1 MVLRRHETAKFHSI
15 LSAAQC
21 YKYFCYLL
29 IASYLI
35 FLLSTTKRTSS
46 VGGKGT
52 TLETKLG
59 ATTTKYK
66 ISLDAAVVGAPHI
79 SSQVTTHHDT
89 QLGASQS
96 YGFFD
101 DVPLKSWQL
110 LRDIYMQVENH
121 REPDRPLL
129 FSDYDPPFPD
139 DYNPGYRSAH
149 AWWGNNYEPNFSC
162 QFEKRIGGNGDGP
175 KWVG

>member
-1 MVLRRHETAKFHSI
+1 MVQLRRPRTIKPFSK
-15 LSAAQC
+15 LSVTQC
-21 YKYFCYLL
+21 LKVSSYLL
-29 IASYLI
+29 IVTYVTYI
-35 FLLSTTKRTSS
+35 ILSFSPTKNIIN
-46 VGGKGT
+46 
-52 TLETKLG
+52 LG
-59 ATTTKYK
+59 A
-66 ISLDAAVVGAPHI
+66 VGAPPI
-79 SSQVTTHHDT
+79 SSHDT

-101 DVPLKSWQL
+101 DVPLKSWNL
-110 LRDIYMQVENH
+110 LRDIYMQVDNH

-139 DYNPGYRSAH
+139 DYDPGYRSAH

>member
-1 MVLRRHETAKFHSI
+1 MVQLRRHQTAKP
-15 LSAAQC
+15 LSALSATQC
-21 YKYFCYLL
+21 LKVFPYLL
-29 IASYLI
+29 IVTYLI
-35 FLLSTTKRTSS
+35 LSFSWTKN
-46 VGGKGT
+46 
-52 TLETKLG
+52 
-59 ATTTKYK
+59 
-66 ISLDAAVVGAPHI
+66 IINLDAVGAPPI
-79 SSQVTTHHDT
+79 SSQATTHDT

-101 DVPLKSWQL
+101 DVPLKSWKL
-110 LRDIYMQVENH
+110 LRDIYMQVDNH

-129 FSDYDPPFPD
+129 FSEYDPPFPD
-139 DYNPGYRSAH
+139 NFDPGYRSAR